1 MPDTIIVGIDT
12 RRRQDARDAIALAVR
27 FASVAGAELLAVTV
41 VAPSRGLDTPELE
54 AELTREI
61 MTVAGRVGETPPFE
75 ARAIQATSPARGLHE
90 LAVRM
95 SAVAL
100 VIGPS
105 LPDPDRGWMAGGVA
119 DLLLHGSGS
128 PVVIAPGGYVDRAG
142 EPLGVVGVG
151 FTATAD
157 GRAALRGAQEIAA
170 RADAELRVITVAE
183 PFLFSHIAMGREH
196 EGLDVERALVQD
208 ARAALEAAVSALPGE
223 LRADA
228 RLLEGAPAAT
238 LRRLSSELDL
248 LVLGSRSYGP
258 PRVVLLGP
266 VSREL
271 VRSAAC
277 PVMVMPR
284 APGSEQA
291 VTAAGG
297 VPVTIDQDA

>member
-1 MPDTIIVGIDT
+1 MPDTILVGIDT

-27 FASVAGAELLAVTV
+27 LASIAGAELLAVTV
-41 VAPSRGLDTPELE
+41 VAPSRGLDTAQHE

-61 MTVAGRVGETPPFE
+61 MSVAGRIGVTPPFE

-90 LAVRM
+90 LVGRM

-105 LPDPDRGWMAGGVA
+105 LPDPDRGWMAGSVA
-119 DLLLHGSGS
+119 DLLLHGSAS
-128 PVVIAPGGYVDRAG
+128 PVVIAPSGYFDRAG
-142 EPLGVVGVG
+142 DPLGVVGVG
-151 FTATAD
+151 FTASAE

-170 RADAELRVITVAE
+170 RADADLRVITVAE

-196 EGLDVERALVQD
+196 EGLDVERALMQD
-208 ARAALEAAVSALPGE
+208 ARAALEAAVSALPTE

-228 RLLEGAPAAT
+228 RLLEGSPVAT
-238 LRRLSSELDL
+238 LRRLSGELDL

-258 PRVVLLGP
+258 PHVVLLGP

-284 APGSEQA
+284 ASGPERA
-291 VTAAGG
+291 AAAAGG
-297 VPVTIDQDA
+297 VPVSIDQHA

>member
-27 FASVAGAELLAVTV
+27 LASIAGAELLAVTV
-41 VAPSRGLDTPELE
+41 VAPSRGLDTAERE

-61 MTVAGRVGETPPFE
+61 MSVAPPFE

-90 LAVRM
+90 LADRM

-105 LPDPDRGWMAGGVA
+105 LPDPDRGWMAGSVA
-119 DLLLHGSGS
+119 DLLLHGSAS
-128 PVVIAPGGYVDRAG
+128 PVVIAPGGYFERAG
-142 EPLGVVGVG
+142 EPLGVVGAG
-151 FTATAD
+151 FKATAD
-157 GRAALRGAQEIAA
+157 GRAALLGAQEIAA

-196 EGLDVERALVQD
+196 EGLDVERALKQD
-208 ARAALEAAVSALPGE
+208 ARAALETAVSALPGE
-223 LRADA
+223 LRAEA

-238 LRRLSSELDL
+238 LRRLSGELDL

-271 VRSAAC
+271 VRSSAC

-284 APGSEQA
+284 ASGSERA
-291 VTAAGG
+291 VAAAGG
-297 VPVTIDQDA
+297 IPVTIDQDA